1 METISRPE
9 IQESDIV
16 ACIKMVYDPEIPVNI
31 YDLGL
36 IYQINIF
43 QVASAVHIIMTLT
56 SAGCPVAGEMPEW
69 VKSAV
74 LMAYGV
80 EKVDVELVFDP
91 PWDIS
96 MMSDEAKLELNVY
109 GY

>member
-1 METISRPE
+1 
-9 IQESDIV
+9 
-16 ACIKMVYDPEIPVNI
+16 
-31 YDLGL
+31 
-36 IYQINIF
+36 
-43 QVASAVHIIMTLT
+43 
-56 SAGCPVAGEMPEW
+56 
-69 VKSAV
+69 
-74 LMAYGV
+74 MAYGV